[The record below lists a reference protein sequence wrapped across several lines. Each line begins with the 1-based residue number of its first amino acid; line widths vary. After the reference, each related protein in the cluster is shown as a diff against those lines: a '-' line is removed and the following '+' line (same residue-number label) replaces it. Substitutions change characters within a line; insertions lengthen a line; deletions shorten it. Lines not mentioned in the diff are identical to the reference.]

1 VSPEP
6 AATTGTKLVHYS
18 KTHSYLRDKKMKLVD
33 SKSEAG
39 LWPNWNRDGTENWA
53 QIRTCIEF
61 LYLASDPERSK
72 ALDKVDQLQNCF
84 GRGGPFYHLLTAHS
98 ICADWC
104 FRFALWSIFKYCT
117 VVFSMNMIVT

>member
-39 LWPNWNRDGTENWA
+39 LWPNWNRYGTENWA

-61 LYLASDPERSK
+61 LYLASDPESSK
-72 ALDKVDQLQNCF
+72 ALDEVDQLQNYFVRCSM
-84 GRGGPFYHLLTAHS
+84 FYHSLGS
-98 ICADWC
+98 SVCADWC
-104 FRFALWSIFKYCT
+104 CRFVLSDPFGSDLESSC
-117 VVFSMNMIVT
+117 M